1 MAQAPSGAVGFDV
14 MDLEFLASSNPPSAD
29 EDANGDNVAT
39 DDVEA
44 RICIPLQTPVIRGGP
59 RLRRSRTPRSVPSIR
74 RRGSL
79 AAKPRAANSTKQ
91 AQSVLLKKLGVHVD
105 DASVDSE
112 IQRKFKETF
121 RGNMSVRK
129 QQALQI
135 LFSSELDPAALG
147 LDMTGVDAVEA

>member
-1 MAQAPSGAVGFDV
+1 
-14 MDLEFLASSNPPSAD
+14 
-29 EDANGDNVAT
+29 
-39 DDVEA
+39 
-44 RICIPLQTPVIRGGP
+44 
-59 RLRRSRTPRSVPSIR
+59 
-74 RRGSL
+74 
-79 AAKPRAANSTKQ
+79 
-91 AQSVLLKKLGVHVD
+91 VLLKKLGVHVD

-121 RGNMSVRK
+121 RGNMSLRK